1 MPKRYTDEEKDKI
14 KSNFIEK
21 YKETKTISSAVS
33 GLNISRDTVYE
44 WFKQD
49 PEFKQSF
56 DDEKLAVGEGLESKA
71 FQLIDKMVEKGDYG
85 RPVLLITL
93 LNAHLPERYKQSDN
107 TGDDSRQLISEFRK
121 MAKSK
126 QAKTKVEQEAE
137 DIINDPNTKWIN

>member
-1 MPKRYTDEEKDKI
+1 MAKYTDEEKDKI
-14 KSNFIEK
+14 KSDFIEK

-33 GLNISRDTVYE
+33 GLNISRDTVYD

-85 RPVLLITL
+85 RPVLLITM

-126 QAKTKVEQEAE
+126 QAKTKAEQEAE
-137 DIINDPNTKWIN
+137 DIINDSNTK

>member
-1 MPKRYTDEEKDKI
+1 MAKYTDEEKDKI
-14 KSNFIEK
+14 KSDFIEK

-33 GLNISRDTVYE
+33 GLNISRDTVYD

-85 RPVLLITL
+85 RPVLLITM

-126 QAKTKVEQEAE
+126 QAKTKAEQEAE
-137 DIINDPNTKWIN
+137 DIINDSNTKWIN

>member
-137 DIINDPNTKWIN
+137 DIINDPNTK